1 MYLTY
6 IGSSDIEQKKKLL
19 SWFYPKLRVT
29 NRITVSNK
37 DKKLVKIIGKNPN
50 IAKLVEKLDLME
62 VE

>member
-50 IAKLVEKLDLME
+50 IAKLVEKLDLMQ

>member
-6 IGSSDIEQKKKLL
+6 IGSSDIEQKKNLL

-29 NRITVSNK
+29 NRITVTNK

-62 VE
+62 V

>member
-37 DKKLVKIIGKNPN
+37 DKN
-50 IAKLVEKLDLME
+50 
-62 VE
+62 

>member
-1 MYLTY
+1 MYLAY
-6 IGSSDIEQKKKLL
+6 IGSSDIEQKKNLL

-29 NRITVSNK
+29 NRITVTNK

-50 IAKLVEKLDLME
+50 IANLVEKLDLME